1 MKITVVGLGYVGLS
15 NAILLAL
22 NEKVVGVD
30 VDERKVSLIN
40 DKKSPLKDKE
50 IIDYLKNEDLDLV
63 CKTDGLDDYKDSD
76 YVIIAVPTNYD
87 EEEGFFDTS
96 LVENVISD
104 VKKVND
110 EAIIVIKSTIPIGF
124 TKEMEEKYQDEK
136 IIFSPEFLRE
146 GRALYDCLNP
156 SRIIFG
162 GDEKYSKDIAQAFL
176 KASKNDPQVF
186 IMGKTEAEAVKLFAN
201 NFLAMRISFFNEL
214 DSFAETKGLD
224 TRNIIDGVCADPRIG
239 DHYNNP
245 SFGYGGYCL
254 PKDTK
259 QLYANF
265 KDVPNSM
272 FGAIIDSNKIRKDF
286 VSQSILDKNPKT
298 VGIYRLTMKT
308 NSDNFRKSAIFD
320 VIENLKKEDIN
331 IIVYEPSLD
340 EDEIEGLKI
349 VNDLDEFKKSD
360 LIVANRVEDELK
372 DVKEKVYSR
381 DIYKR
386 D

>member
-30 VDERKVSLIN
+30 VDQKKVSLIN
-40 DKKSPLKDKE
+40 AKKSPLKDKE
-50 IIDYLKNEDLDLV
+50 IVDYLKNEDLDLV
-63 CKTDGLDDYKDSD
+63 CKTDGLEDYKDSD

-124 TKEMEEKYQDEK
+124 TKEMEEKYGDEK

-162 GDEKYSKDIAQAFL
+162 GDKKYSEDIAKAFL

-214 DSFAETKGLD
+214 DSFAEKKGLD

-286 VSQSILDKNPKT
+286 VSQSILDKNPDT

-340 EDEIEGLKI
+340 KDEIEGLKV

-360 LIVANRVEDELK
+360 LIVANRIEKDLE
-372 DVKEKVYSR
+372 DVKDKVYTR

>member
-22 NEKVVGVD
+22 NEEVVGID
-30 VDERKVSLIN
+30 VEEKKVSMIN
-40 DKKSPLKDKE
+40 NGKSPLQDKE
-50 IIDYLKNEDLDLV
+50 IIEYLQRDDLGLI
-63 CKTDGLDDYKDSD
+63 CKTDGIEDYKDSA

-87 EEEGFFDTS
+87 DENEYFDTS
-96 LVENVISD
+96 LVENVIAD
-104 VKKVND
+104 VKSVNKD
-110 EAIIVIKSTIPIGF
+110 ATIIIKSTIPIGF
-124 TKEMEEKYQDEK
+124 TKQMSEKYKDDN

-146 GRALYDCLNP
+146 GRALYDCLYP

-162 GDEKYSKDIAQAFL
+162 GDKKYTKDIEKAYI
-176 KASKNDPQVF
+176 KASKNDPKVL

-201 NFLAMRISFFNEL
+201 NYLAMRISFFNEL
-214 DSFAETKGLD
+214 DSFAESKNLD
-224 TRNIIDGVCADPRIG
+224 TKSIIDGVCEDPRIG
-239 DHYNNP
+239 SHYNNP

-259 QLYANF
+259 QLYANY
-265 KDVPNSM
+265 KDVPSSM
-272 FGAIIDSNKIRKDF
+272 FKAIIDSNKIRKDF
-286 VSQSILDKNPKT
+286 VSERIIAKNPKT

-320 VIENLKKEDIN
+320 VIENLKKEDLD
-331 IIVYEPSLD
+331 IIVYEPTLSS
-340 EDEIEGLKI
+340 ESIEGLRL
-349 VNDLDEFKKSD
+349 VNDLAEFKKAD
-360 LIVANRVEDELK
+360 IIVANRVERELE
-372 DVKEKVYSR
+372 DVKDKLYSR